1 MERENMPA
9 AAMVADEVDA
19 VIGVDTHTDTH
30 TAVLTDSLGG
40 RLAEVSVSADPPGY
54 AYLIEWAGTHRRGRG
69 SGLVWAV
76 EGARSHALVA
86 AGQRVIEAPK
96 PPRARRRSGGKSDS
110 ADALAAA
117 RAVLAAAHLVDP
129 RADGAREELRILL
142 VTRRH
147 YTDTRTATINLI
159 KSLILTADETL
170 RGQLRGLST
179 AQQLRALAALSPT
192 LAPAGHLQRHTELVV
207 LATHARSVATSLRD
221 NNKRLTAAVTATMPA
236 LLAEYGV
243 GPVTAAILLTTWSH
257 PGRFRNEAA
266 YASLGGISP
275 IPASSG
281 RTTRHRLNRG
291 GDRTLNSALHIIV
304 NTRWRDDPD
313 TITYI
318 NRRRADGKTDP
329 EIRRI
334 LKRYTA
340 RHLYRI
346 MQKNTP
352 TT

>member
-1 MERENMPA
+1 MPA
-9 AAMVADEVDA
+9 AVMVADQVDA

-40 RLAEVSVSADPPGY
+40 WLAEVSVSTDRAGY
-54 AYLIEWAGTHRRGRG
+54 ARLIDWAVTHSPGPR
-69 SGLVWAV
+69 LLWAV
-76 EGARSHALVA
+76 EGARSHGVGLTRALA
-86 AGQRVIEAPK
+86 AARQRVIEAPK
-96 PPRARRRSGGKSDS
+96 PARASRRSGGKSDS

-117 RAVLAAAHLVDP
+117 RAVLAAEHLADP
-129 RADGAREELRILL
+129 RADGVREELRTLL

-159 KSLILTADETL
+159 KSLILTADEAL
-170 RGQLRGLST
+170 REQLRGLST
-179 AQQLRALAALSPT
+179 AKQLRASAALSPT
-192 LAPAGHLQRHTELVV
+192 SAPAGHLQRHTELAT
-207 LATHARSVATSLRD
+207 LAGHARSLTTSLRD

-236 LLAEYGV
+236 LLAEHGV

-266 YASLGGISP
+266 YASLSGVSP

-281 RTTRHRLNRG
+281 RTIRHRLNRG
-291 GDRTLNSALHIIV
+291 GDRTLNAALHIIV
-304 NTRWRDDPD
+304 NTRWRDDPN

-318 NRRRADGKTDP
+318 NRRRAEGKTDP

-340 RHLYRI
+340 RHLYRT
-346 MQKNTP
+346 MQKNAP